1 MPESF
6 STLLALV
13 WEQITACIGT
23 ITNNA
28 LLMIPIVISFV
39 GSIIALAT
47 GFLGTR
53 RRRRR

>member
-6 STLLALV
+6 TTLLTLV
-13 WEQITACIGT
+13 WEQITSCMT
-23 ITNNA
+23 TVMNNA
-28 LLMIPIVISFV
+28 LLLIPVVMSFV
-39 GSIIALAT
+39 GSIIGLAQ